1 VRDREVLYVGAFVRS
16 LATSLIG
23 VLLGIYLAK
32 LHFAPAE
39 VGLVVGVG
47 LAGAAVAALLVTL
60 AGDRVGRRRAL
71 ISLAILGAL
80 GAGIVALSSRVVIV
94 AGAAFLG
101 MLNGMGRDRSASSIL
116 DQAILP
122 ATSSHQR
129 RTLGFAW
136 YNVAQDSGHALGAL
150 LAGAPL
156 VLRHWLKVEELASL
170 RFVIGGY
177 ALLLLLTAA
186 IYSRLSYAVEAEPC
200 ARALPLSDTSRQG
213 LWKISALFGLDSV
226 AGGFL
231 TSSLLAFFF
240 FQRFGATEGV
250 VGLLFF
256 GARVANAAS
265 HLAAAWLSKR
275 IGLVKTM
282 VFTHIP
288 SSILLVTVAFAPNFP
303 VAAVLFLLR
312 EGLVEMDV
320 PTRQSYVMAMVRSQE
335 RTFASGITN
344 LVRLGGWALAPSF
357 AGLLMQGTSLAAP
370 LFVGAGMKISYD
382 LLLYRAFRRVK
393 PPEET

>member
-1 VRDREVLYVGAFVRS
+1 VGDREILYAGAFVRS

-32 LHFAPAE
+32 LHFDPAE
-39 VGLVVGVG
+39 VGLVVSVG
-47 LAGAAVAALLVTL
+47 LLGAAVAALLVTL
-60 AGDRVGRRRAL
+60 AGDRVGRRNAL
-71 ISLAILGAL
+71 IALAVVGAL
-80 GAGIVALSSRVVIV
+80 GAVVVALSSRLVIV

-101 MLNGMGRDRSASSIL
+101 MLNGMGRDRGASSVL

-122 ATSSHQR
+122 ATTGQQQ

-136 YNVAQDSGHALGAL
+136 YNIAQDSGHALGAL
-150 LAGAPL
+150 LVGTP
-156 VLRHWLKVEELASL
+156 VLLHHWLKLEELTSF
-170 RFVIGGY
+170 RFVVVGY
-177 ALLLLLTAA
+177 AFLLLVTAA
-186 IYSRLSYAVEAEPC
+186 IYARLSHAIEAPPP
-200 ARALPLSDTSRQG
+200 ARAVPLSDASWRG
-213 LWKISALFGLDSV
+213 LWKISALFGLDSL

-231 TSSLLAFFF
+231 TSSLLSFFF
-240 FQRFGATEGV
+240 FQRFGATAGV
-250 VGLLFF
+250 VGILFF

-265 HLAAAWLSKR
+265 HLGAAWLAKHF
-275 IGLVKTM
+275 GLVKTM

-288 SSILLVTVAFAPNFP
+288 SSILLLTVAFAPSFP
-303 VAAVLFLLR
+303 IAAVLFLLR

-320 PTRQSYVMAMVRSQE
+320 PTRQSYVMAMVRPEE

-370 LFVGAGMKISYD
+370 LFVGAGMKIAYD